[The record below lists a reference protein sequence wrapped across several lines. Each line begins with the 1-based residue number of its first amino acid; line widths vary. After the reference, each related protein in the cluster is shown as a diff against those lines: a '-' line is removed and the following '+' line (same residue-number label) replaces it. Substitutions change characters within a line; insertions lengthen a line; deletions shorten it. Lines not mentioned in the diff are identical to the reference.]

1 MKPDRKEKILELI
14 RKYNISNQEELRSY
28 LLKEGYDVTQ
38 GTVSKDMR
46 ALMLTKVQG
55 VDGKLYYKAVSDNVD
70 MSRKYLNI
78 LRDSF
83 ISMATA
89 QNILVIKTVSG
100 MAQGCAAAIEGLNIP
115 GIVGS
120 VAGDDTIFLAI
131 KDMDQCQDVMIEL
144 EKLFTDDRSF
154 K

>member
-46 ALMLTKVQG
+46 TLMLTKVQG
-55 VDGKLYYKAVSDNVD
+55 ADGRLYYKAVSDGVD

-83 ISMATA
+83 ISMAPA

-100 MAQGCAAAIEGLNIP
+100 MAQGCAAAMEGLNIP
-115 GIVGS
+115 GIVGT
-120 VAGDDTIFLAI
+120 VAGDDTVFLAI
-131 KDMDQCQDVMIEL
+131 KDVEQCLNVMNEL
-144 EKLFTDDRSF
+144 EKLFTDDRS
-154 K
+154 

>member
-14 RKYNISNQEELRSY
+14 RKHNISNQEELRTY

-55 VDGKLYYKAVSDNVD
+55 ADGRLYYKAVSDSVD
-70 MSRKYLNI
+70 MTRKYLNI

-131 KDMDQCQDVMIEL
+131 KDVEQCRNVMDEL
-144 EKLFTDDRSF
+144 EKLFTDDRS
-154 K
+154 

>member
-14 RKYNISNQEELRSY
+14 RKHNISNQEELRSY
-28 LLKEGYDVTQ
+28 LLKEGYNVTQ

-55 VDGKLYYKAVSDNVD
+55 ADGRLYYKAVSDGVD
-70 MSRKYLNI
+70 MTRKYLNI

-100 MAQGCAAAIEGLNIP
+100 MAQGCAAAIEGLNIA
-115 GIVGS
+115 GIVGT
-120 VAGDDTIFLAI
+120 VAGDDTVFLAV
-131 KDMDQCQDVMIEL
+131 KDADQCQSVMNEL
-144 EKLFTDDRSF
+144 EKLFTDDRS
-154 K
+154 